1 VNNYVKVWM
10 NSAKNNPYVYYTPKY
25 LAMAQPASLLQ
36 HTANAAFY
44 TLLASKR
51 VLDSSNSMLY
61 NCWARNQIG
70 YMLGDSGHSYV
81 TGYGAGAPL
90 KTPHKA
96 ASCPPVDVGDC
107 NAEVRGPAGL
117 GGAREGGRGEGGLG
131 ALLGSCQRAES
142 LRAQR
147 FLMGTASP
155 GRAPASLPADG
166 LLHDRPQ
173 LQPPAWWP
181 GGRARCARPLG
192 GCA

>member
-1 VNNYVKVWM
+1 MAGSTADRQPLQSLRAYSRPLSAVQRCSSPSLCVTQVNDYVKVWM
-10 NSAKNNPYVYYTPKY
+10 NSAKSNPYVYYTPKY

-51 VLDSSNSMLY
+51 VLSSKSTMLY

-96 ASCPPVDVGDC
+96 ASCPPPDVGDC
-107 NAEVRGPAGL
+107 TAEVRRHGSSIADRVGY
-117 GGAREGGRGEGGLG
+117 GGL
-131 ALLGSCQRAES
+131 
-142 LRAQR
+142 
-147 FLMGTASP
+147 
-155 GRAPASLPADG
+155 AP
-166 LLHDRPQ
+166 RPQ
-173 LQPPAWWP
+173 L
-181 GGRARCARPLG
+181 GCRLGCLGRVRLFLE
-192 GCA
+192 